1 MTDDPDLPRAH
12 TRLRGWVALVLP
24 AVAWFVYE
32 IGLAAALRLS
42 CTVVGLGLGATWGG
56 LSLLICGAGYFLGR
70 SARGGRPAAHWL
82 ERVAVWS
89 AGLFALAIAFQTA
102 ATLLVPP
109 CAR

>member
-12 TRLRGWVALVLP
+12 ARLRAWVALVLP

-32 IGLAAALRLS
+32 IGLAGALRLS
-42 CTVVGLGLGATWGG
+42 CATVGLWLGAAWGG
-56 LSLLICGAGYFLGR
+56 LSLLICAAGLLLGR
-70 SARGGRPAAHWL
+70 SGRGGRPAGHWL

-89 AGLFALAIAFQTA
+89 AGLFALAIAYQTA
-102 ATLLVPP
+102 ATLLIPP